1 MRGEPVPSMMLTL
14 PTPEIPTAPFFDPQ
28 PSSSLIFPELITA
41 RPHSQSLYLS
51 ADRFASP
58 PFGSQCTFD
67 QHRHISDETE
77 KTGLEEPCGIQRD
90 SNTSSSLLTV
100 PAQSTGVHHTGGDEE
115 GSFRDIGTDSGEAPG
130 DAKKVQEAESPDP
143 SAINSHSGDTAT
155 KTQKQKRKTFWT
167 KFQNLFNLHS
177 RSTTAASMTNL
188 NLRSAKLG
196 VPLMTPPQN

>member
-14 PTPEIPTAPFFDPQ
+14 PTPEIPTTPFFDPQ
-28 PSSSLIFPELITA
+28 PSSSLIFPELTTA
-41 RPHSQSLYLS
+41 RPHSQILYLS

-58 PFGSQCTFD
+58 ALGSQCTFD
-67 QHRHISDETE
+67 EHRHISDETE
-77 KTGLEEPCGIQRD
+77 KTGLEEPCGIQGD
-90 SNTSSSLLTV
+90 SNVSSSLLSV
-100 PAQSTGVHHTGGDEE
+100 PAQSTGDHHTGGDEE

-130 DAKKVQEAESPDP
+130 DAKKVREAESLD
-143 SAINSHSGDTAT
+143 IDSHSGDTAT